1 MLTFSSRNLSE
12 DCTKVVPGG
21 EVKIAGMD
29 AVTAIACLR
38 AFAGQTPLE
47 LVNSEARIY
56 LANSEVRLSV
66 QSENGRLFSNRMP
79 VATHVAFEQTPE
91 EIVGF
96 LEGVPALS
104 YEAPPD
110 QGSAPV
116 LGPARRGKWRDRLN
130 TGWLAGGLAVAIAV
144 MLYFNFAPET
154 PDGIKMISDSARI
167 AGLHTQFNGRYGQT
181 LVAGATGLLVENGRF
196 VVYHPTD
203 DKGAPGEPVMDLSYR
218 YGLRGA
224 QIVLVVANGAVLD
237 AEPGGSLKFN
247 DTVYA
252 RITTP

>member
-1 MLTFSSRNLSE
+1 MLTFISRNLSE

-66 QSENGRLFSNRMP
+66 QSENGRLFSSRMP
-79 VATHVAFEQTPE
+79 VATHVAVEQTPE
-91 EIVGF
+91 EIIE
-96 LEGVPALS
+96 LLDGVPPLS
-104 YEAPPD
+104 YQAPSD
-110 QGSAPV
+110 QDPAPV
-116 LGPARRGKWRDRLN
+116 LVPARRGKWRDRLN
-130 TGWLAGGLAVAIAV
+130 TGWLAGGLAVVIAV

-203 DKGAPGEPVMDLSYR
+203 DKGTLGEPVLNLTYR

-224 QIVLVVANGAVLD
+224 QIVLVVANGAVLG
-237 AEPGGSLKFN
+237 AEPGGDLRFN
-247 DTVYA
+247 DTVYP
-252 RITTP
+252 RVTTP